1 VLGTKIFV
9 AEESSQ
15 YDRYLPAFQRM
26 VDTFRIG
33 TDSTSNAPETKRT
46 TTSNTNTKA
55 PTRTIDVP
63 NVPLK
68 CQAEDD
74 FCEPGCERE
83 DMICSK
89 GEPEQ
94 EAYRDEIPL
103 PINDPCNYH
112 GLNVCNTSGE
122 CDNDRF
128 DCASDD
134 CINGQSGTTGQ
145 CEGDDEPY
153 GSNEV
158 YDYEGACDENDDYC
172 DQSEGCGRSDID
184 CIDDVNEGDDGE
196 DGLSCQPE
204 DDFCEPGCESPEMD
218 CIDDVNEG
226 DDGEDSVSDDE
237 GDNED
242 EDTGEADE
250 EDGGDGID
258 EDALYG

>member
-1 VLGTKIFV
+1 
-9 AEESSQ
+9 
-15 YDRYLPAFQRM
+15 M

-55 PTRTIDVP
+55 NTRTIDVP
-63 NVPLK
+63 
-68 CQAEDD
+68 
-74 FCEPGCERE
+74 
-83 DMICSK
+83 
-89 GEPEQ
+89 
-94 EAYRDEIPL
+94 DEIPL
-103 PINDPCNYH
+103 PVNDPCNYH